1 MLKRLRHHRRS
12 RHSRSRSSAGD
23 NEATSRSGFI
33 AELEQLA
40 RLTAFRQDLRVEAK
54 SSGSNWSFN
63 WRTGTITV
71 DGAKL
76 LAESADFSRGL
87 IMHESAHAA
96 ITRLHAIVPWEI
108 LSDRRLFCLLNV
120 IEDCR
125 IETWM
130 QIRFPGCRPWV
141 CEYNDRLFHPSLAGG
156 EELHPSS
163 QFLNGI
169 LARWWFGHQTTPLC
183 KEVAEALDSIWPAL
197 ERILKALPPPPDK
210 LGNATTAYLASPV
223 SNCYVI
229 LDRSEPPTPCEQA
242 IRTAQ
247 YRMWAILHEEILP
260 IYTKFLPPRQT
271 MDKTLQDWFE
281 LLANALQSH
290 NGDGMGLPLDPIV
303 PVQSSCAGGNQDPSD
318 PLPDGGV
325 DPYNQSAERQRSS
338 IEILGDALLRL
349 FQAHGRMRLRKG
361 YPWGTRVDLRTA
373 MSFEA
378 DPRLHDKLWSRLHT
392 PRRIDPEFNLVI
404 DRSGSMRG
412 EKIEQSF
419 HGTVLLCEVCR
430 RVGIPLNIHVFGSDT
445 ERILSHDEPLSDI
458 VRGRIGALPNAADGG
473 TDLGAALQSVA
484 GDVLNSPYQDRFV
497 LVLSD
502 GKPDDEQSTRRQMA
516 HLIQDGVTLIGLGL
530 GSGTEPLKDLF
541 PTSRTNLTPQEVPGA
556 LGSMLFQCLR
566 A

>member
-1 MLKRLRHHRRS
+1 
-12 RHSRSRSSAGD
+12 
-23 NEATSRSGFI
+23 
-33 AELEQLA
+33 
-40 RLTAFRQDLRVEAK
+40 
-54 SSGSNWSFN
+54 
-63 WRTGTITV
+63 
-71 DGAKL
+71 
-76 LAESADFSRGL
+76 
-87 IMHESAHAA
+87 
-96 ITRLHAIVPWEI
+96 
-108 LSDRRLFCLLNV
+108 
-120 IEDCR
+120 
-125 IETWM
+125 
-130 QIRFPGCRPWV
+130 
-141 CEYNDRLFHPSLAGG
+141 
-156 EELHPSS
+156 
-163 QFLNGI
+163 
-169 LARWWFGHQTTPLC
+169 
-183 KEVAEALDSIWPAL
+183 
-197 ERILKALPPPPDK
+197 
-210 LGNATTAYLASPV
+210 
-223 SNCYVI
+223 
-229 LDRSEPPTPCEQA
+229 
-242 IRTAQ
+242 
-247 YRMWAILHEEILP
+247 
-260 IYTKFLPPRQT
+260 
-271 MDKTLQDWFE
+271 
-281 LLANALQSH
+281 
-290 NGDGMGLPLDPIV
+290 
-303 PVQSSCAGGNQDPSD
+303 
-318 PLPDGGV
+318 
-325 DPYNQSAERQRSS
+325 
-338 IEILGDALLRL
+338 
-349 FQAHGRMRLRKG
+349 MRLRKG

-516 HLIQDGVTLIGLGL
+516 HLLQDGVTLIGLGL

-541 PTSRTNLTPQEVPGA
+541 PTSRTNLTPQELPGA